1 MMNIVNGGAHADN
14 PIDIQEFMV
23 MPVGAASCAEA
34 IRIGAEVFHTLRKAL
49 KDAGHATNVGDEG
62 GFAPN
67 LKSAE
72 EALAFVMKAIE
83 AAGYKPGDDV
93 VLALDCAATEFY
105 KDGKYRMEGEGKSL
119 DSAGMVK
126 YLAGLVGRFPI
137 VSIEDGM
144 AEDDWQGWKALTDE
158 LGGKCQLVGDD
169 LFVTNSA
176 RLRRASPRA
185 SATRSWSR

>member
-14 PIDIQEFMV
+14 PIDIQEFMI
-23 MPVGAASCAEA
+23 MPVGAASCADA
-34 IRIGAEVFHTLRKAL
+34 IRMGAEVFHTLRKAL

-72 EALAFVMKAIE
+72 EALSFVMKAIE

-105 KDGKYRMEGEGKSL
+105 KDGKYQLEGEGKS
-119 DSAGMVK
+119 
-126 YLAGLVGRFPI
+126 
-137 VSIEDGM
+137 
-144 AEDDWQGWKALTDE
+144 
-158 LGGKCQLVGDD
+158 
-169 LFVTNSA
+169 A
-176 RLRRASPRA
+176 RQRGP
-185 SATRSWSR
+185 W